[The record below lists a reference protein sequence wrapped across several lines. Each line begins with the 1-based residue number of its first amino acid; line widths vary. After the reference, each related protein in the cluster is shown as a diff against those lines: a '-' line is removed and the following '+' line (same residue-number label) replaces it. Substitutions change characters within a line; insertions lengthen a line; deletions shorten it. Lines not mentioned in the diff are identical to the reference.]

1 MRSLMILAMSLVV
14 GLKAY
19 GFDLI
24 EDTFDFIFDDLA
36 KVIGVIV
43 IIAVIFYFVRK
54 YLRKSN
60 WFGIWSY
67 NEKNNNIYNI
77 M

>member
-1 MRSLMILAMSLVV
+1 MISLIILAMSLVV

-60 WFGIWSY
+60 
-67 NEKNNNIYNI
+67 
-77 M
+77 

>member
-1 MRSLMILAMSLVV
+1 MRSLIILAMSFIV

-36 KVIGVIV
+36 KVIGIIV
-43 IIAVIFYFVRK
+43 IIAIIVYFVRK
-54 YLRKSN
+54 YSRKSN
-60 WFGIWSY
+60 
-67 NEKNNNIYNI
+67 
-77 M
+77 

>member
-1 MRSLMILAMSLVV
+1 MKSLIILAMSFIV
-14 GLKAY
+14 GVNAY

-43 IIAVIFYFVRK
+43 IIGIIFYFIK
-54 YLRKSN
+54 KHSKNSN
-60 WFGIWSY
+60 
-67 NEKNNNIYNI
+67 
-77 M
+77 

>member
-1 MRSLMILAMSLVV
+1 MRNIGLITLAMSFVV

-36 KVIGVIV
+36 KVIGIIV
-43 IIAVIFYFVRK
+43 IIAIIVYFVK
-54 YLRKSN
+54 KHSKKSN
-60 WFGIWSY
+60 
-67 NEKNNNIYNI
+67 
-77 M
+77 

>member
-1 MRSLMILAMSLVV
+1 MRSLIILAMSFVV

-36 KVIGVIV
+36 KVIGIIV
-43 IIAVIFYFVRK
+43 IIGIIFYFIK
-54 YLRKSN
+54 KHSKNSN
-60 WFGIWSY
+60 
-67 NEKNNNIYNI
+67 
-77 M
+77 

>member
-1 MRSLMILAMSLVV
+1 MRSLIILAMSFVV

-36 KVIGVIV
+36 KVIGIIV

-54 YLRKSN
+54 YSRKSN
-60 WFGIWSY
+60 WFSIWRY
-67 NEKNNNIYNI
+67 NEENNNIYNI

>member
-1 MRSLMILAMSLVV
+1 MKSLTILAMSLIV
-14 GLKAY
+14 GVNAY

-24 EDTFDFIFDDLA
+24 EDTFDFVFDDLA
-36 KVIGVIV
+36 KVIGIIV

-60 WFGIWSY
+60 
-67 NEKNNNIYNI
+67 
-77 M
+77 